1 MGRDGT
7 PDHTWPEDIRS
18 SKRFPKKSNA
28 NATNNLA
35 VPVGRV
41 PRAHRLILEYQKKA
55 PLPWCLPARS
65 RFGEGRGED
74 EGEGGTKFGVSTPTP
89 AYRQAGSPSPIKGEG
104 VPGEKTIK
112 IGKRCLII
120 L

>member
-65 RFGEGRGED
+65 PALRDEGRGED
-74 EGEGGTKFGVSTPTP
+74 EGEGGTKFGVSTPTLDLP
-89 AYRQAGSPSPIKGEG
+89 HQGGGGSWRKNNKNMETLFNHSLKP
-104 VPGEKTIK
+104 V
-112 IGKRCLII
+112 
-120 L
+120 